1 LVQSCKSGRFISI
14 GLKSLQGKV
23 EPPGALGQVGDAG
36 MCFRINA
43 CATGASIVDFPG
55 SYRAQRRIVGIAIS
69 ATRKKLARFE
79 KK

>member
-1 LVQSCKSGRFISI
+1 
-14 GLKSLQGKV
+14 
-23 EPPGALGQVGDAG
+23 
-36 MCFRINA
+36 MCLRINA